1 MGTLLYKTNL
11 MRGKR
16 NLITDVPGIKVG
28 HVTLSN
34 HAIQTGVTIV
44 LPRTDNIFQN
54 KYAGASQVI
63 NGFGKSTGLV
73 QIDELGTLESP
84 IALTNTLSVGTVAQ
98 ALVKLMLKDNED
110 IGTTT
115 GTINVIVGECNDGH
129 LNDIRGCHIKEEHVF
144 EAFEHAKEDFEEGA
158 VGAGRGMT
166 CFGAKGGIGSSSR
179 IITLDE
185 KEYHIGSLV
194 LTNFGLKQDFTY
206 HDLKAEEMETV
217 EKGSIMMILA
227 TDVPLDARQLKR
239 VCRRM
244 PISLGRLGSYM
255 GNGSGD
261 IAIAFS
267 TANTFPHYA
276 KEEIMNVKTLHES
289 KIDKVFRAAIDACEE
304 AIFSSLVHG
313 ESVIGRDGHTTLS
326 LKEILANQ
334 EKDTGENKDENK

>member
-1 MGTLLYKTNL
+1 MGTLLYKTKL
-11 MRGKR
+11 IRGKR
-16 NLITDVPGIKVG
+16 NLITDVPGVKVG
-28 HVTLSN
+28 HVTLSEHN
-34 HAIQTGVTIV
+34 IQTGVTVI

-54 KYAGASQVI
+54 KYVGASQVI

-73 QIDELGTLESP
+73 QLDELGTLESP

-115 GTINVIVGECNDGH
+115 GTINVVVGECNDGY
-129 LNDIRGCHIKEEHVF
+129 LNDIRGCHVKEEHVF
-144 EAFEHAKEDFEEGA
+144 EAFQNAAAYFEEGA

-166 CFGAKGGIGSSSR
+166 CFEAKGGIGSASR
-179 IITLDE
+179 IITLDH
-185 KEYHIGSLV
+185 KDYHVGSLV
-194 LTNFGLKQDFTY
+194 LTNFGLKKDFTY
-206 HDLKAEEMETV
+206 HDLKAEDIEEV

-244 PISLGRLGSYM
+244 PIALGRLGSYM
-255 GNGSGD
+255 GTGSGD

-267 TANTFPHYA
+267 TANTIPHYA
-276 KEEIMNVKTLHES
+276 NEEIMNVKTLHES
-289 KIDKVFRAAIDACEE
+289 KMDKVFRAAIDACEE

-313 ESVIGRDGHTTLS
+313 ETVTGREGHTTFC
-326 LKEILANQ
+326 LKEMLANQ
-334 EKDTGENKDENK
+334 EKE